1 MMKALRKKHGRLHA
15 VTTCTLKQR
24 DCLKIGLINGPLIV
38 MKHNTWTPALQRVY
52 MSNMNLDLVYDVCDN
67 AEFTTCSFPLD
78 DT

>member
-1 MMKALRKKHGRLHA
+1 
-15 VTTCTLKQR
+15 
-24 DCLKIGLINGPLIV
+24 